1 MIDIVE
7 TKPSEIIEII
17 NTDINVDF
25 DKALDYEEPP
35 PKKQEVKEAWVPPL
49 NQNVKINQDIS
60 GSTIQRNRNLKD
72 YKKTDAFV
80 PFSGKGNVL
89 GSK

>member
-1 MIDIVE
+1 M
-7 TKPSEIIEII
+7 
-17 NTDINVDF
+17 
-25 DKALDYEEPP
+25 DYEEPP
-35 PKKQEVKEAWVPPL
+35 PKKQEVKEAWVPPM

-60 GSTIQRNRNLKD
+60 GSTIQQNRNLKQF
-72 YKKTDAFV
+72 KKTTGGFV

>member
-1 MIDIVE
+1 M
-7 TKPSEIIEII
+7 
-17 NTDINVDF
+17 
-25 DKALDYEEPP
+25 
-35 PKKQEVKEAWVPPL
+35 

-60 GSTIQRNRNLKD
+60 GSTIHQNRNLKQF
-72 YKKTDAFV
+72 KKTVGFV